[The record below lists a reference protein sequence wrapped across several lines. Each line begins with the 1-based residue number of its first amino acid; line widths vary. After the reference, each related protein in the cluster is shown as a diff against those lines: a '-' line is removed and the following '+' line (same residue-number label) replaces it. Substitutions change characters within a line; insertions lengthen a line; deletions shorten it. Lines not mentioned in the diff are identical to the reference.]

1 MNQIWFW
8 VAFRPLCWYAF
19 SWEYFGIEKASVD
32 DLDNKLTYS
41 RSNSLN
47 VISPKRLRNMEISV
61 SFGENGRIR
70 VLDAEKYEQTKQ
82 LQEQCSNFSS
92 STSIFF
98 WIVNSFLFF
107 CLKFLTSILTLLF
120 YLFRLE
126 LDEFNST
133 IATLVEVMDG
143 QATKIERAKLKAIGQ
158 RNKVDSEEG
167 RRKTKATELKA
178 QINEDL
184 TDLERLRAEHD
195 SLNAVELEQRSLIE
209 RLSNNA

>member
-1 MNQIWFW
+1 M
-8 VAFRPLCWYAF
+8 
-19 SWEYFGIEKASVD
+19 
-32 DLDNKLTYS
+32 
-41 RSNSLN
+41 
-47 VISPKRLRNMEISV
+47 
-61 SFGENGRIR
+61 
-70 VLDAEKYEQTKQ
+70 
-82 LQEQCSNFSS
+82 
-92 STSIFF
+92 FF
-98 WIVNSFLFF
+98 Y
-107 CLKFLTSILTLLF
+107 LKFLTSILTLLF

>member
-1 MNQIWFW
+1 MQ
-8 VAFRPLCWYAF
+8 
-19 SWEYFGIEKASVD
+19 
-32 DLDNKLTYS
+32 
-41 RSNSLN
+41 
-47 VISPKRLRNMEISV
+47 ISV
-61 SFGENGRIR
+61 VVRHMYLLVVVFVLSFCF
-70 VLDAEKYEQTKQ
+70 V
-82 LQEQCSNFSS
+82 F
-92 STSIFF
+92 IFY
-98 WIVNSFLFF
+98 FLFF
-107 CLKFLTSILTLLF
+107 KFSFFTFLFSFPTKQQTTTDMLPFFLL
-120 YLFRLE
+120 RLLYTE

-167 RRKTKATELKA
+167 NRKRRAEELRA

>member
-1 MNQIWFW
+1 MNKRNNF
-8 VAFRPLCWYAF
+8 
-19 SWEYFGIEKASVD
+19 K
-32 DLDNKLTYS
+32 N
-41 RSNSLN
+41 N
-47 VISPKRLRNMEISV
+47 VLISV
-61 SFGENGRIR
+61 VVRQ
-70 VLDAEKYEQTKQ
+70 Y
-82 LQEQCSNFSS
+82 
-92 STSIFF
+92 FF
-98 WIVNSFLFF
+98 ELLTVFCFLFF
-107 CLKFLTSILTLLF
+107 YLKFLTSILTLLF

>member
-1 MNQIWFW
+1 MYLLVVVFVLSFCFVFIFCFLN
-8 VAFRPLCWYAF
+8 FRSLPFCSL
-19 SWEYFGIEKASVD
+19 S
-32 DLDNKLTYS
+32 LQNNKQQPDMLPFF
-41 RSNSLN
+41 LL
-47 VISPKRLRNMEISV
+47 RL
-61 SFGENGRIR
+61 
-70 VLDAEKYEQTKQ
+70 LYT
-82 LQEQCSNFSS
+82 
-92 STSIFF
+92 
-98 WIVNSFLFF
+98 
-107 CLKFLTSILTLLF
+107 
-120 YLFRLE
+120 E

-167 RRKTKATELKA
+167 NRKRRAEELRA

>member
-1 MNQIWFW
+1 MLKSMNKRNNF
-8 VAFRPLCWYAF
+8 
-19 SWEYFGIEKASVD
+19 K
-32 DLDNKLTYS
+32 N
-41 RSNSLN
+41 N
-47 VISPKRLRNMEISV
+47 VLISV
-61 SFGENGRIR
+61 VVRQ
-70 VLDAEKYEQTKQ
+70 Y
-82 LQEQCSNFSS
+82 
-92 STSIFF
+92 FF
-98 WIVNSFLFF
+98 ELLTVFCFF

>member
-1 MNQIWFW
+1 MLKSMNKRNNF
-8 VAFRPLCWYAF
+8 
-19 SWEYFGIEKASVD
+19 K
-32 DLDNKLTYS
+32 N
-41 RSNSLN
+41 N
-47 VISPKRLRNMEISV
+47 VLISV
-61 SFGENGRIR
+61 VVRQ
-70 VLDAEKYEQTKQ
+70 Y
-82 LQEQCSNFSS
+82 
-92 STSIFF
+92 FF
-98 WIVNSFLFF
+98 ELLTVFCFF
-107 CLKFLTSILTLLF
+107 CFKFLTSILTLLF